1 MSGPDSSPSMRGGPD
16 FANQDNERAYRQ
28 RYLEG
33 GSGLLPE
40 ILRREYNPDLVTF
53 AVRKIIAGQ
62 EALIAQ
68 GQEPDQWSFRIARD
82 TLDGRKSAL
91 SLEQYPNLSP
101 ELQTKLETLGLRFDK
116 GREILKTL
124 EAVDLG
130 KSELFARWTVL
141 EALHKQLQMGTD
153 VENYALKYFFATW
166 ATWPEARHYEIIGR
180 LGPSPIIPE
189 RDPDKEAIGF
199 GTLVDRALRYWD
211 DISLGKAAKDGVG
224 NIFGDETYQDQID
237 KAMAWI
243 IGKLVKDSGYRLPN
257 DSAAREA
264 SLGYQDLAEAANLAL
279 ILFRQTDMD
288 VGSCYRQE
296 KTVEKGSIFDILLA
310 LPEDLDIYK
319 LEIGPLS
326 KDTGKLAWWVLRSL
340 AEAGRE
346 YPASIG
352 LPLLAGKFPNL
363 TTDFWHMMK
372 IKRTTADERGEK
384 ETQIVSLYDLWKNWE
399 VELGDLPW
407 DIKEWQKGAALFD
420 QKLGNKDS
428 RNNEREWTIPKG
440 IAKLSFNVPYF
451 LEIFAAYRSI
461 YSVIV
466 EPDVTKT
473 YTTLTT
479 PFSLRKLNKQWTLV
493 FNLMC
498 DGILDKGVTRRISQL
513 SKCVLLG
520 SAFVANASYGTGK
533 GVDFEKPRTDYD
545 TYLAPD
551 GGVIR
556 GRFKGA
562 SVEQQIRVGRQA
574 AFLTRSRKEQLED
587 DELTK
592 AELAELEELT
602 IRYII
607 ENRVALTPGE
617 ASKVIRTKK
626 GKTWF
631 SDKELEKIG
640 ASGLYRPFGENA
652 VEKRRPKLK

>member
-1 MSGPDSSPSMRGGPD
+1 MAGPDSSPDIRGGPD
-16 FANQDNERAYRQ
+16 FTSQDNERAYRQ
-28 RYLEG
+28 KYLEG

-40 ILRREYNPDLVTF
+40 ILRREYDPDLIAF
-53 AVRKIIAGQ
+53 AVREIIAGQ

-82 TLDGRKSAL
+82 TLDGRRSAL
-91 SLEQYPNLSP
+91 SLEQYPDLTP
-101 ELQTKLETLGLRFDK
+101 GLRMELETLGLRFDK
-116 GREILKTL
+116 SRETLKML
-124 EAVDLG
+124 EAVNLG
-130 KSELFARWTVL
+130 KSELLARWTIL

-166 ATWPEARHYEIIGR
+166 ATWPEARHYGIIGR

-189 RDPDKEAIGF
+189 RDPGKEVIGF

-211 DISLGKAAKDGVG
+211 DISLGKAAKDENGVG

-243 IGKLVKDSGYRLPN
+243 IEKLVKDSGYRLSD

-264 SLGYQDLAEAANLAL
+264 SLGYQELAEAANLAL

-296 KTVEKGSIFDILLA
+296 RTVEKGSIFDIMLA

-346 YPASIG
+346 YPASMG

-363 TTDFWHMMK
+363 TTDFWRMMK
-372 IKRTTADERGEK
+372 IKRRTADEQGEK
-384 ETQIVSLYDLWKNWE
+384 ETQTVSLYDLWKNWR
-399 VELGDLPW
+399 VELGNLPW
-407 DIKEWQKGAALFD
+407 DLKEWERGAALFD
-420 QKLGNKDS
+420 QELGKKDS
-428 RNNEREWTIPKG
+428 KNNEREWTIPQG

-451 LEIFAAYRSI
+451 LEVFAAYRSI

-473 YTTLTT
+473 YATLTT
-479 PFSLRKLNKQWTLV
+479 PFSLRKLNKHWALV

-498 DGILDKGVTRRISQL
+498 NGILDKGATRRISQL
-513 SKCVLLG
+513 SKCVLLA

-533 GVDFEKPRTDYD
+533 GIKFEEPRTDYD

-551 GGVIR
+551 EGVIR

-562 SVEQQIRVGRQA
+562 SIEQQIRAGRQA
-574 AFLTRSRKEQLED
+574 AFLTRPREEQLGD
-587 DELTK
+587 DTLSQ
-592 AELAELEELT
+592 AELAELEDLT
-602 IRYII
+602 IKYII
-607 ENRVALTPGE
+607 EKRVALTPGE

-631 SDKELEKIG
+631 SDEELKTIG
-640 ASGLYRPFGENA
+640 DSDLYKPFGKNA
-652 VEKRRPKLK
+652 VEKKRPK